1 MISYEFFI
9 AKRYLKSKRKTAFI
23 SLITYI
29 SIAGV
34 MLGVAALII
43 VLSVM
48 NGFEKEVRS
57 RFIDMEAHLRLTT
70 FHDQGLVSDSL
81 QLQQMQKLNHVVAAA
96 PYILDKGLITS
107 KQGTEGLYIKGI
119 DLDLSD
125 RVTAIRKSLYYGELN
140 LGLATSKDGQQLP
153 GIVLGYNLAD
163 KLYTNI
169 GDVVTVISPVGVT
182 GIGNQIGIWKQYV
195 VTGYFK
201 TDLFEFDDVY
211 AYLSLESAQKLYQMG
226 NRISG
231 IEFKLEQ
238 MTQAHA
244 VAAKLNQMYTNK
256 YRILTWFDLR
266 RNLFSWMQIEKWA
279 AFIILSLIIMV
290 AAFNIISTLI
300 MVVMEKTK
308 DIGIL
313 KSMGA
318 SARGIRKIF
327 VFEGLF
333 AGVIG
338 TFLGSLVGYGLCWS
352 QIQFK
357 WFSLPSD
364 IYIITAL
371 PVLLK
376 WTDFFFINFA
386 AIGLCFL
393 ATVYPAT
400 LASRLQPVEAIR
412 YE

>member
-1 MISYEFFI
+1 MGYEFFI

-23 SLITYI
+23 SLITYF

-57 RFIDMEAHLRLTT
+57 RFIDMEAHLRMTT
-70 FHDQGLVSDSL
+70 FHDQGLVPDPAL
-81 QLQQMQKLNHVVAAA
+81 LNQVENLPHVVAAA
-96 PYILDKGLITS
+96 PYILDKGLITL

-119 DLDLSD
+119 DPDLSD
-125 RVTAIRKSLYYGELN
+125 RVTAIRKSLYYGEFNLN
-140 LGLATSKDGQQLP
+140 LATSKDGQQLP

-163 KLYTNI
+163 KLYANI

-182 GIGNQIGIWKQYV
+182 GIGNQIGIWKQFV

-231 IEFKLEQ
+231 VEFKLEE
-238 MTQAHA
+238 MNQAHG
-244 VAAKLNQMYTNK
+244 VAAQLNQLYPNQ

-333 AGVIG
+333 AGIIG
-338 TFLGSLVGYGLCWS
+338 TLLGSLIGYALCWS

-357 WFSLPSD
+357 WFSLPGD
-364 IYIITAL
+364 IYIIHAL

-376 WTDFFFINFA
+376 WTDFFFINLA